1 VKNRFQN
8 LPFKFNLQ
16 RYSAG
21 ISQANWRKMCNEA
34 GLLGD
39 AFAPAAV
46 DIVYARCRAPG
57 SDVMTWGE
65 FLRAVGY
72 VAEQTGAMYG
82 NVVRGCTS

>member
-1 VKNRFQN
+1 LR
-8 LPFKFNLQ
+8 